1 MKNKGFQLQIKH
13 FQFVVY
19 HFLQVNDLMQ
29 FQFLLGLGK
38 QVFIQDC
45 LIFLFLILFIMEE
58 LLACLMLLIYI
69 QICRMLSHVTHF
81 L

>member
-29 FQFLLGLGK
+29 FQFLLSLGK